1 VTHREPGVVLVSGAV
16 SEIGRAA
23 ARRLAARGARVL
35 LADEDHEAGQ
45 ELAAERAGGGA
56 HVAFE
61 PLTADPAD
69 ELDDF
74 TQRAAAHFGEID
86 ALIHAPVTAEPATFL
101 EADARQLDRL
111 YASHLRAPFA
121 LDRALAQRMSR
132 AGGGAIVHVVP
143 ACALEPARGLSSV
156 AAIGGAIV
164 ALTRSLAHELRG
176 QRIRVNLVVARTPSD
191 DRARKVTPER
201 AGTGPSPAPVS
212 PDDVAEA
219 IAYLLDERSAAL
231 VGGVVHVTGGEPMAR

>member
-23 ARRLAARGARVL
+23 ARMLAARGARVL

-45 ELAAERAGGGA
+45 ELAAELAGGGA

-121 LDRALAQRMSR
+121 LD
-132 AGGGAIVHVVP
+132 
-143 ACALEPARGLSSV
+143 
-156 AAIGGAIV
+156 GGAIV